1 MSNRGSMF
9 VLSKNQFDQVTAG
22 LSDRAWRS
30 SGERARAAADA
41 TTTLLDLGAGDGRPT
56 LAMSAG
62 FDRVVATEVSQPMQR
77 LLVDKG
83 FHVVA
88 IDQWVQPVAYDMIR
102 EGCSSRLASLSTS
115 VVNPDP
121 VGSVPIPGSGSGIVC
136 SGSGLK

>member
-1 MSNRGSMF
+1 MF
-9 VLSKNQFDQVTAG
+9 VLSKNQFDQLTAG

-77 LLVDKG
+77 LL
-83 FHVVA
+83 
-88 IDQWVQPVAYDMIR
+88 
-102 EGCSSRLASLSTS
+102 LACWPQRPRWGLPSTTC
-115 VVNPDP
+115 PP
-121 VGSVPIPGSGSGIVC
+121 PG
-136 SGSGLK
+136 